1 VVEATLYRML
11 GEKTADHDD
20 LVQSVFEQI
29 VLTLRRK
36 SFAKICRLTSWAG
49 AIASNLAL
57 NAIRR
62 RRNERAR
69 NAEGGTDL
77 VEAHQRSYHDL
88 HEEVSARRDLERVRT
103 YLGEMKEER
112 AMPVVL
118 CDVLGHSV
126 PEVAV
131 LLGAS
136 QAAVQSRLTRGR
148 KELRDRFEE
157 APRTDPGGNR

>member
-1 VVEATLYRML
+1 
-11 GEKTADHDD
+11 
-20 LVQSVFEQI
+20 
-29 VLTLRRK
+29 
-36 SFAKICRLTSWAG
+36 
-49 AIASNLAL
+49 
-57 NAIRR
+57 
-62 RRNERAR
+62 
-69 NAEGGTDL
+69 
-77 VEAHQRSYHDL
+77 L